1 MEKKCERQFFINY
14 INERLVPTIPGVYE
28 SAMSGYH
35 KYLNGGKVES
45 DEKINL
51 IALASGYLATITY
64 LKRNICDEGY
74 GTHNDL
80 WSAFVEM
87 FLLRKSMFFD
97 PMWKKVIDNDEEFS
111 KIIKKTS
118 NPDRAIM
125 ALTGFDY
132 KKMLAL

>member
-1 MEKKCERQFFINY
+1 MGNQCKREFFINY
-14 INERLVPTIPGVYE
+14 ISERLVPTIPGIYE
-28 SAMSGYH
+28 SAMKGYH
-35 KYLNGGKVES
+35 KYLNGEDVEKE
-45 DEKINL
+45 EKINL

-80 WSAFVEM
+80 WSAFIEM
-87 FLLRKSMFFD
+87 FLLRKSMFFN
-97 PMWKKVIDNDEEFS
+97 PMWKKVIDSDKEFVS
-111 KIIKKTS
+111 LIKKTS
-118 NPDRAIM
+118 NPERSVM